1 VLILASKFTF
11 EALIDFVKAFSSVSK
26 EDFKASRFWVT
37 GSTSGLA
44 AATNLAASA
53 NASAA
58 NWRLFFFEL
67 DVGDRVL
74 LFVHVD
80 AVVVLVLP
88 NNLPP
93 ASRFAAGA
101 LVENGA
107 GVAAGIVEPNKKVLA
122 GGSIGVDA
130 AVSVEVSI
138 SGFALVATGMDVAV
152 PVVVPVT
159 VEVPVVEFSLVATGM
174 DASVSVEVSQVGF
187 ALVATAKG
195 LEKSAPKLKPP
206 TAGTVVVEV
215 GVLSAGVLWGGA
227 LLDLSLFTAI
237 TNSRFSKNDFVDT
250 P

>member
-1 VLILASKFTF
+1 VLILASKFLF

-26 EDFKASRFWVT
+26 EHFKASRFWVT

-58 NWRLFFFEL
+58 NWRLFFFEEL
-67 DVGDRVL
+67 DVGDREL

-80 AVVVLVLP
+80 AVVVRVLP

-138 SGFALVATGMDVAV
+138 SGFALVATGMDVLV
-152 PVVVPVT
+152 PVVVP

-174 DASVSVEVSQVGF
+174 DVAVSVEVPVVEF
-187 ALVATAKG
+187 ALAATAKG

-206 TAGTVVVEV
+206 TAGADAVE
-215 GVLSAGVLWGGA
+215 LSAGVLWGGA
-227 LLDLSLFTAI
+227 FFDLSLFTAI
-237 TNSRFSKNDFVDT
+237 TNSRFSKNDFVDI

>member
-1 VLILASKFTF
+1 LIFASKFSF
-11 EALIDFVKAFSSVSK
+11 EALIVFVKAFSSLSK

-44 AATNLAASA
+44 AATNLAAFA

-93 ASRFAAGA
+93 ALRFAAGA

-107 GVAAGIVEPNKKVLA
+107 GVADGIVEPNKKVLA
-122 GGSIGVDA
+122 GGAIGMDA
-130 AVSVEVSI
+130 AVSVAVSI
-138 SGFALVATGMDVAV
+138 LEDALVAV
-152 PVVVPVT
+152 PVEILVVG
-159 VEVPVVEFSLVATGM
+159 FSLVATTGM
-174 DASVSVEVSQVGF
+174 DAAVSAVEVSQVGF

-195 LEKSAPKLKPP
+195 LEKSAPKLNPP
-206 TAGTVVVEV
+206 TAGADVV
-215 GVLSAGVLWGGA
+215 
-227 LLDLSLFTAI
+227 
-237 TNSRFSKNDFVDT
+237 
-250 P
+250 